1 MIDTLIFLS
10 IGLAG
15 VVITLLLYFTGEKKK
30 PEKQEDEDLGTITVL
45 KLSIS
50 IILIL
55 YLFRLIMMF
64 FTGLL
69 SKIYEPALVGGLFTC
84 IPLIL
89 IGITAYKK
97 SSKTRSTKP

>member
-1 MIDTLIFLS
+1 MIDIPIFLS

-15 VVITLLLYFTGEKKK
+15 VIITLLLYCTGEKKK
-30 PEKQEDEDLGTITVL
+30 PETQEDGGLGSITIL

-55 YLFRLIMMF
+55 YLFRLLMMF

-69 SKIYEPALVGGLFTC
+69 SKAYEPALIGGLFAC

-89 IGITAYKK
+89 IGIITYKK
-97 SSKTRSTKP
+97 SSKAKP